1 VKAAA
6 PLICRATM
14 FLAAA
19 CPPWANELRL
29 LDAPGAVRRLPA
41 DREALGAGRVGEL
54 RVLRS
59 PVPLVLGAEAVPDH
73 TAEGIPVAWYLADPG
88 IGEWEVAADMLD
100 AARGTGALRPGM
112 IVLAGKGT
120 DERRRYGNLGGIQQW
135 IESVYDNR
143 QVPAQPRTPRRPHP
157 RRSVCR
163 HRPAAAALAAC
174 IWHNW
179 SVKTTGLRSLTGYD
193 H

>member
-1 VKAAA
+1 MPPVPCGASRQTVK
-6 PLICRATM
+6 RSE
-14 FLAAA
+14 LAG
-19 CPPWANELRL
+19 WANYGYCAAQSRWYWGLKL
-29 LDAPGAVRRLPA
+29 YLIT
-41 DREALGAGRVGEL
+41 
-54 RVLRS
+54 
-59 PVPLVLGAEAVPDH
+59 